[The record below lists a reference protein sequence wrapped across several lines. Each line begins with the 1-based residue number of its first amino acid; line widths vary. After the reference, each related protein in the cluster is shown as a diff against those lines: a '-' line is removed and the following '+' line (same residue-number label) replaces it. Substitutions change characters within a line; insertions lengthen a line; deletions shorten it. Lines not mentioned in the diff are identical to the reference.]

1 MIDTINTE
9 KSLSR
14 IIIVIDT
21 KKDAPARKR
30 GRPRVLDRDVGLDVA
45 ARLFWEHGYE
55 GTSIA
60 DLTKAMG
67 ITPPSL
73 YATFGSK
80 EELYKQ
86 ALDQC
91 IEREGKCRGE
101 ALQTEKTAYEA
112 IVFYLHDVVQGIT
125 QPDKPHGCI
134 VSTAVLQHSEENESV
149 ARDVAA
155 RREAAMQAI
164 KMRFDRAVC
173 EGELPADTDTDT
185 LARFYMAVVQGMSAQ
200 AYDGA
205 CRERLKQLADVAL
218 SAWPGDPAYQ
228 KPKPE
233 A

>member
-14 IIIVIDT
+14 IIIVIDI
-21 KKDAPARKR
+21 KNDAPARKR
-30 GRPRVLDRDVGLDVA
+30 GRPRVLDRDIGLDVA

-80 EELYKQ
+80 EELYRQ
-86 ALDQC
+86 ALDHC
-91 IEREGKCRGE
+91 IEQESKCRGE
-101 ALQTEKTAYEA
+101 ALQTETTAYEA
-112 IVFYLHDVVQGIT
+112 IAFYLHDVVRGIT
-125 QPDKPHGCI
+125 QPDKPRGCI

-149 ARDVAA
+149 AQDVAA
-155 RREAAMQAI
+155 RRDVAMQAI
-164 KMRFDRAVC
+164 KTRFDRAVC
-173 EGELPADTDTDT
+173 EGELPTGADTEA

-205 CRERLKQLADVAL
+205 CRERLNQLADIAL
-218 SAWPGDPAYQ
+218 SAWPGDPAYRKQ
-228 KPKPE
+228 KPG

>member
-1 MIDTINTE
+1 MIDT
-9 KSLSR
+9 KY
-14 IIIVIDT
+14 
-21 KKDAPARKR
+21 DAPARKR

-80 EELYKQ
+80 EELYRQ
-86 ALDQC
+86 ALDHS
-91 IEREGKCRGE
+91 IEREGKCRDE
-101 ALQTEKTAYEA
+101 ALQTETTAYEA
-112 IVFYLHDVVQGIT
+112 IAFYLHDVAQGIT
-125 QPDKPHGCI
+125 QPDKPRGCM
-134 VSTAVLQHSEENESV
+134 VSTAVLQHSEENEPI

-155 RREAAMQAI
+155 RREVAMLAI
-164 KMRFDRAVC
+164 KTRFDRAVC
-173 EGELPADTDTDT
+173 EGELPPDTNTDA

-200 AYDGA
+200 AYDGT
-205 CRERLKQLADVAL
+205 CRERLQQLADIAL
-218 SAWPGDPAYQ
+218 SAWPGGLAHR

>member
-1 MIDTINTE
+1 MIDIKT
-9 KSLSR
+9 
-14 IIIVIDT
+14 
-21 KKDAPARKR
+21 DAPARKR

-112 IVFYLHDVVQGIT
+112 IAFYLHDVVQGIT

-164 KMRFDRAVC
+164 KLRFDRAVC

-218 SAWPGDPAYQ
+218 SAWPGDPAYR

>member
-1 MIDTINTE
+1 MIDTKT
-9 KSLSR
+9 
-14 IIIVIDT
+14 
-21 KKDAPARKR
+21 DAPARKR

-112 IVFYLHDVVQGIT
+112 IAFYLHDVVQGIT

-205 CRERLKQLADVAL
+205 GRERLKQLADVAL
-218 SAWPGDPAYQ
+218 SAWPGDPAYR